1 MPTVRIAE
9 IRLTKETTKM
19 KQNGCKYH
27 AREDWE
33 RDKLGETIGP
43 AGRRAIVASAPENDQ
58 LQAAISS
65 WRITASSRS

>member
-19 KQNGCKYH
+19 KQTGCKCH

-33 RDKLGETIGP
+33 RDKLGETIGQ